1 MILKSLPHLSDSS
14 KSTKTAQQD
23 SPTNSSISSKSGIGK
38 GGGKGSTVDAAFIN
52 GEMIIGGVNG
62 ETTKS
67 GIDDFKKNKKKHKDN
82 LHFVLKTYLMGYMPF
97 CMDDE
102 DGVEAVSICMAK
114 ARMDCPP
121 GMLLFD
127 YKQNCIPLLYQA
139 QSQLRNRAES
149 AMKEKYESEFCCFC
163 QYVC

>member
-1 MILKSLPHLSDSS
+1 MFKSYQPNQTPLTTTMAAPRVPLISLPHLSDSS

-38 GGGKGSTVDAAFIN
+38 GGGKGSTVDAAFVN

-67 GIDDFKKNKKKHKDN
+67 SIDDFKKNKKKHKDN

-102 DGVEAVSICMAK
+102 DGEEAVSICMAK
-114 ARMDCPP
+114 ARMDCPT
-121 GMLLFD
+121 GMLLFV
-127 YKQNCIPLLYQA
+127 
-139 QSQLRNRAES
+139 RHT
-149 AMKEKYESEFCCFC
+149 C
-163 QYVC
+163 QFSIEIFFVAGFFS